1 MWAIV
6 SCFSQLSYGPFPTQC
21 FRACACRFCLQYA
34 VIHVVGPLVKINN
47 KVLKKINGYKSNKTK
62 VIEQHEIGEKFSILS
77 ERKEKAEFDFI
88 ERAENDRLFTGAVN
102 YCLTREFL
110 PAVFRPLAG
119 SLLFN
124 QPEELGLPR
133 VPYVDSKLSLETQSA

>member
-1 MWAIV
+1 MKSAKN
-6 SCFSQLSYGPFPTQC
+6 FRFFP
-21 FRACACRFCLQYA
+21 
-34 VIHVVGPLVKINN
+34 
-47 KVLKKINGYKSNKTK
+47 
-62 VIEQHEIGEKFSILS
+62 

-88 ERAENDRLFTGAVN
+88 ERAENDRLSTAPI

-124 QPEELGLPR
+124 QPEKLGTP
-133 VPYVDSKLSLETQSA
+133 PCSPC

>member
-1 MWAIV
+1 M
-6 SCFSQLSYGPFPTQC
+6 
-21 FRACACRFCLQYA
+21 
-34 VIHVVGPLVKINN
+34 K
-47 KVLKKINGYKSNKTK
+47 GYKSNKTK
-62 VIEQHEIGEKFSILS
+62 VIEQHEIREKFSIVS

-88 ERAENDRLFTGAVN
+88 ERAENDRLSTATGAVN

-124 QPEELGLPR
+124 QPEKLGLPR
-133 VPYVDSKLSLETQSA
+133 VPHVDSKLSVDTRSA

>member
-1 MWAIV
+1 M
-6 SCFSQLSYGPFPTQC
+6 
-21 FRACACRFCLQYA
+21 
-34 VIHVVGPLVKINN
+34 K
-47 KVLKKINGYKSNKTK
+47 GYKSNKTK
-62 VIEQHEIGEKFSILS
+62 VIEQHEIREKFSILS

-88 ERAENDRLFTGAVN
+88 ERAENDRLSTAPI

-124 QPEELGLPR
+124 QPEKLGLPR
-133 VPYVDSKLSLETQSA
+133 VPHVDSKLSVDTRSA